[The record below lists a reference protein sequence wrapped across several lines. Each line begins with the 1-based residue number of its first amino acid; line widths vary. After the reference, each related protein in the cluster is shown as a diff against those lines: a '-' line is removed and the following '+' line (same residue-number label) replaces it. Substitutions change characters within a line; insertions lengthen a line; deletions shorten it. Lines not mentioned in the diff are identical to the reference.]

1 MDVIDIANDYAQQE
15 LDRNIAAKAS
25 NLSPERESAT
35 ECDDCACEIPKARR
49 EAIRGCRLCVECQ
62 AIAERKRAL
71 RGR

>member
-25 NLSPERESAT
+25 NLAPERESAA
-35 ECDDCACEIPKARR
+35 ECDECAGEIPKARR

-62 AIAERKRAL
+62 GIAERKRAL
-71 RGR
+71 IWR